1 MPKISILIPTYN
13 RKHYISDA
21 IDSVL
26 NQTFQDFEIVV
37 RDDGST
43 DNTLEFLQQ
52 RYPKEI
58 SSGKLRLKSNPKNLG
73 ENSTSIKLIMDSFG
87 KYFAILHSDDMYL
100 PHALQYFW
108 ETAEKYNADVVHTIR
123 FLKSPPGG
131 VIKEGTPLQ
140 IMSPEVRK
148 VDKITVM
155 PNDQMSR
162 LEEFFYSS
170 LYFGDVQYT
179 LFRREFVFDNRILI
193 ETRCSN
199 LWWLLLAKVYVK
211 TPVIYYIY
219 RNAPDAKT
227 NNTSISS
234 ANLFPIEK
242 LEKHIDD
249 LIEMGRTF
257 DKHAADFEIFR
268 EHPEFGDMIKAR
280 QFNVMTDCWIKG
292 RNFYP
297 NKRIPPQV
305 RQIVEKTFKKHFGEN
320 ASYPIFLFHCFN
332 LLPSAYGVEKTF
344 IIPPPRIINEEI
356 TFEAA

>member
-1 MPKISILIPTYN
+1 MEVPKISILIPTYN

-108 ETAEKYNADVVHTIR
+108 ETAETYNADVVHTIR
-123 FLKSPPGG
+123 FLTSPPGG

-140 IMSPEVRK
+140 IMFAETRP
-148 VDKITVM
+148 VDKITLM
-155 PNDQMSR
+155 PDDQFSR
-162 LEEFFYSS
+162 FEEWVYSAGA
-170 LYFGDVQYT
+170 FGDCQYN
-179 LFRREFVFDNRILI
+179 LFRREFVLEHKVLI
-193 ETRCSN
+193 ETSGDC

-211 TPVIYYIY
+211 TPVIYYIH
-219 RNAPDAKT
+219 RDAPDSLT
-227 NNTSISS
+227 NGNSDSNKVLYS
-234 ANLFPIEK
+234 LESLERFLNRLFWSGEI
-242 LEKHIDD
+242 L
-249 LIEMGRTF
+249 
-257 DKHAADFEIFR
+257 DKYAADFEIFR
-268 EHPEFGDMIKAR
+268 EHPEFEYFVKAKL
-280 QFNVMTDCWIKG
+280 FNALTRNWIRE
-292 RNFYP
+292 RNFYR
-297 NKRIPPQV
+297 NGKVPPEV
-305 RQIVEKTFKKHFGEN
+305 RQTVEKVFKKHLGEN
-320 ASYPIFLFHCFN
+320 SSYAIFLFHLVN
-332 LLPSAYGVEKTF
+332 LMPYVRGVERAF
-344 IIPPPRIINEEI
+344 IPLP
-356 TFEAA
+356 